1 MTKTLN
7 ELYREVLSYETTYL
21 MPMVFL
27 GHGSP
32 MNAIED
38 NVFSQQWRSLGAL
51 MRKPRA
57 IVCISAHWETRGTF
71 VTTNPQPETIHDF
84 YGFPRELFAQ
94 LYPAEGSPELAA
106 DIIRQVKQTHIIGTD
121 EWGLDHGTWSV
132 LKHVYPEADIPVI
145 QISLDHYKDAAWH
158 YQFAQELRF
167 LRTKGILI
175 VGSGNMIHNLR
186 ILQVPS
192 NDFSTEHGY
201 DWAFEMNEILKKKIL
216 DDDHQS
222 LIDYRRLHKDAMLA
236 IPTAEHYMPMLYV
249 LGMKNESEQVTL
261 FNDRVIAGSLNM
273 TSFIVGR

>member
-1 MTKTLN
+1 MTLN
-7 ELYREVLSYETTYL
+7 ELYREVSSYETTEL
-21 MPMVFL
+21 MPMVFF

-32 MNAIED
+32 MNAIEN

-71 VTTNPQPETIHDF
+71 VTINPQPETIHDF

-94 LYPAEGSPELAA
+94 QYPAEGSPELAA

-158 YQFAQELRF
+158 YQFAQELKF

-186 ILQVPS
+186 ILQVPN

-236 IPTAEHYMPMLYV
+236 IPTPEHYMPILYV